1 MIFFQYFFYVPVYGK
16 EVINRLCS
24 YEDINAPADS
34 CELMN
39 SPNFCEICATD
50 GCNGAHLI
58 SVSIFALIS
67 TLVIGIF
74 CN

>member
-1 MIFFQYFFYVPVYGK
+1 M
-16 EVINRLCS
+16 INRLCS

-34 CELMN
+34 CKIMN

-50 GCNGAHLI
+50 GCNGAQLI
-58 SVSIFALIS
+58 SASFYVLIS
-67 TLVIGIF
+67 TIVIGIL